1 VVIND
6 KFWQGVPEADRKMV
20 AEAVA
25 EGIAWNNQEIMSRE
39 QALIDKFKQAGM
51 DVIQP
56 DLESFRKPVLDTVP
70 KMFEA
75 KWGKGLFEQ
84 IVATR

>member
-1 VVIND
+1 
-6 KFWQGVPEADRKMV
+6 
-20 AEAVA
+20 
-25 EGIAWNNQEIMSRE
+25 MSRE

-70 KMFEA
+70 KMFEG